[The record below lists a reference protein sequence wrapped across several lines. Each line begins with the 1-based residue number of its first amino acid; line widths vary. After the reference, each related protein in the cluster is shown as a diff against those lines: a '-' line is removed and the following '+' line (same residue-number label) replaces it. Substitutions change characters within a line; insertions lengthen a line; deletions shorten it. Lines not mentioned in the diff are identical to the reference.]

1 MTLKAPKYERIKISQ
16 KELTR
21 LFPKKVLSDLEEQSY
36 YIYGATEQ
44 KHVIGACVF
53 SLSEEYYDTAILHY
67 VAVAKDYRYM
77 GIGSELLQY
86 GLNKMR
92 EAGVKYVFF
101 RELVEDAMNYA
112 SSYRFARRNKFLLLC
127 EVEYLLSYDVMDLL
141 ENSYIMNNM
150 KSKKGKS
157 ELLPEIRSC
166 GEGTYILDS
175 GTDAASGDTSEYIRK
190 IAVQLFEVVQDDSAE
205 ECIVQVI
212 GDEKRHKL
220 LETIGEPRAM
230 QTVLEMVCYL

>member
-1 MTLKAPKYERIKISQ
+1 MTIKAPKYERIKVSQ
-16 KELTR
+16 KELPR
-21 LFPKKVLSDLEEQSY
+21 LFPDKVLSDIEGQSC

-67 VAVAKDYRYM
+67 VAVAKDYRYK

-92 EAGVKYVFF
+92 EAGVQYVFF
-101 RELVEDAMNYA
+101 RELVEDEMNYA
-112 SSYRFARRNKFLLLC
+112 SSYRFARHNKFLLLC
-127 EVEYLLSYDVMDLL
+127 EVEYLLSYDMMELL

-150 KSKKGKS
+150 KNNIGKS
-157 ELLPEIRSC
+157 ELLPRLRSC

-175 GTDAASGDTSEYIRK
+175 GTDAASGDTSEYVMI
-190 IAVQLFEVVQDDSAE
+190 VVNILDMMKQ
-205 ECIVQVI
+205 
-212 GDEKRHKL
+212 
-220 LETIGEPRAM
+220 
-230 QTVLEMVCYL
+230 EMNMIQIQH